1 MGFFKDFKEDASQA
15 MKELMPQDDEVLD
28 EEGTDEDDL
37 VVNTLEDELD
47 VESELSKLN
56 GLLESVAKEETP
68 VKEPAP
74 ETTQEKTTKAVTNKE
89 EPFMSMEKET
99 SVNPINLGGKAES
112 VMPTMTQMH
121 TQQEAPMRKPEPVVT
136 DEVTLITEGSSLT
149 GNLSS
154 NGSIDMRGTVI
165 GDVQCNGKLTVTGN
179 IRGNTTSAVIAGAI
193 KGDIDVQG
201 PVVVDT
207 SAVVMGNIKSRSV
220 QINNGA
226 VIEGFCS
233 QCYADVDVESLF
245 VEE

>member
-89 EPFMSMEKET
+89 AWMWRELPWSMAVEVMS
-99 SVNPINLGGKAES
+99 V
-112 VMPTMTQMH
+112 
-121 TQQEAPMRKPEPVVT
+121 QQEFLWKEMQTK
-136 DEVTLITEGSSLT
+136 I
-149 GNLSS
+149 
-154 NGSIDMRGTVI
+154 
-165 GDVQCNGKLTVTGN
+165 
-179 IRGNTTSAVIAGAI
+179 
-193 KGDIDVQG
+193 
-201 PVVVDT
+201 
-207 SAVVMGNIKSRSV
+207 
-220 QINNGA
+220 
-226 VIEGFCS
+226 
-233 QCYADVDVESLF
+233 
-245 VEE
+245 

>member
-112 VMPTMTQMH
+112 VMPPITTP
-121 TQQEAPMRKPEPVVT
+121 TSTPSSANCFTCFATLTTVASSKPVCFSPARASPLSFNN
-136 DEVTLITEGSSLT
+136 TLFMAVSLFFSYSST
-149 GNLSS
+149 KRLSTS
-154 NGSIDMRGTVI
+154 
-165 GDVQCNGKLTVTGN
+165 
-179 IRGNTTSAVIAGAI
+179 TSA
-193 KGDIDVQG
+193 
-201 PVVVDT
+201 
-207 SAVVMGNIKSRSV
+207 
-220 QINNGA
+220 
-226 VIEGFCS
+226 
-233 QCYADVDVESLF
+233 
-245 VEE
+245 